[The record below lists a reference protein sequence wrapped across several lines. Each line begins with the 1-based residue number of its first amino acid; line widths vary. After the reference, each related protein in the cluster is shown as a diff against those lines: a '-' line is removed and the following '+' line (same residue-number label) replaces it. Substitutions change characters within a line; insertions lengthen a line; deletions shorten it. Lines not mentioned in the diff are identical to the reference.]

1 MQSSS
6 SSRVFLTGGSGT
18 LGTELRKIAD
28 KYNIDLVCP
37 TSKECNILDQ
47 SQVFEKIK
55 DSNCDTV
62 IHAAAATDVPGLQ
75 SDPLLAAET
84 NTIGTY
90 NVLRVCVELGL
101 RMVFIST
108 DYVFDG
114 ESGNYTTDSPIN
126 PLSVYAKSK
135 AAGELLVRSC
145 NNTMVIRTS
154 FFGKDFPHPMA
165 FEDQWS
171 SKDYV
176 DIIAPKILDCI
187 TGNSSGI
194 FHVGSSR
201 RTIYDI
207 AKTRRPDVKKGS
219 RTIVKHKVP
228 RDTSMIISES
238 KGDKKT

>member
-1 MQSSS
+1 MQSLNLN
-6 SSRVFLTGGSGT
+6 RVFLTGGSGT
-18 LGTELRKIAD
+18 LGTELRKIAGE
-28 KYNIDLVCP
+28 YNIDFVCP
-37 TSKECNILDQ
+37 SSKECNILDPA
-47 SQVFEKIK
+47 QVTEQIK
-55 DSNCDTV
+55 RSKCDTV
-62 IHAAAATDVPGLQ
+62 IHSAAATDVPGLQ
-75 SDPLLAAET
+75 SDPLLAAEV
-84 NTIGTY
+84 NTVGTY
-90 NVLRVCVELGL
+90 NVLKACATLGI

-114 ESGNYTTDSPIN
+114 ERGNYEVDSPIN

-135 AAGELLVRSC
+135 AAAELLVRSC

-154 FFGKDFPHPMA
+154 FFGTDFPHPMA

-176 DIIAPKILDCI
+176 DIIAPKILDCM
-187 TGNSSGI
+187 TENNSGV
-194 FHVGSSR
+194 FHVGSPR

-228 RDTSMIISES
+228 RDTSMIISEA